1 MHKESGCKNFAAADA
16 KIVKVLSAG
25 ELVRR
30 VRVLDDVARE
40 GEEGDDVGD
49 DHELVEH
56 IAQLPDELVGHR
68 GAEENEDKG
77 EHGVDAGALLA
88 EEVGHVDLA
97 EEVPAQDRGE
107 GKEEQTDRDEHIARA
122 LAEDRAECALGEVGL
137 IVDGADG
144 RFAAAG
150 ERAVSRVES
159 GDDDERVEGQDDE
172 GIDEHT
178 DHGDNALIVRALDV
192 RERVGVGGRTHT
204 GLIGEQA
211 ALCTL
216 RNGGLDGIAEAAAD
230 DGLRSEGIL
239 EDHADGSGDILD
251 ARDENDETAEQEDR
265 GHDGNDLLGD
275 GGEALHAA
283 EEDEAADGDEHETDD
298 PGRDT
303 EGSLHRRADGV
314 GLHHAAHEAER

>member
-77 EHGVDAGALLA
+77 EHGVDAVALLA

-107 GKEEQTDRDEHIARA
+107 GKEEEAHRDEHIARA
-122 LAEDRAECALGEVGL
+122 LAEDRAERALGEVGL

-150 ERAVSRVES
+150 ERTVSRVER
-159 GDDDERVEGQDDE
+159 GDDDERVEREDDE
-172 GIDEHT
+172 HIDEHA
-178 DHGDNALIVRALDV
+178 DDGDDTLLVRRFNAC
-192 RERVGVGGRTHT
+192 ERVSVGRGAHT
-204 GLIGEQA
+204 GLVGEQA
-211 ALCTL
+211 ALGTL
-216 RNGGLDGIAEAAAD
+216 GDRGLDGVAEAAAD
-230 DGLRSEGIL
+230 DGLRLKGVL
-239 EDHADGSGDILD
+239 EDEADGLGGVLD
-251 ARDENDETAEQEDR
+251 AGNEHDETADKEHGR
-265 GHDGNDLLGD
+265 HDGDDLFRHGRK
-275 GGEALHAA
+275 ALYAA
-283 EEDEAADGDEHETDD
+283 EEDESADSDEDEADD
-298 PGRDT
+298 PGRDA
-303 EGSLHRRADGV
+303 EGGLHGRTDGV